1 MIDSK
6 LFIGVIEDINDPL
19 ERNRVRVRV
28 YGKHTEDTA
37 LIPTD
42 TLPWST
48 IMMPVTEASV
58 PGVGSTIGLVQ
69 GSWVVG
75 FFSDPD
81 ESEAVIIG
89 SLPTESTRVEGNVG
103 FKDPDNVHPRR
114 NGIDTPFIATS
125 DYEEDS
131 TFRIKESNHVTSIPT
146 ATPPLLT
153 TLEPVAGIPP
163 EYDPVSYDLPD
174 PVETVQPVYPHNHVK
189 KSESGHTH
197 EVDDTAGFER
207 IATTHTSG
215 SSNEIL
221 ADGST
226 ITVVRGKGYR
236 VVFEDDNV
244 YIKGACNLTIDGD
257 TRTLIRGNYHL
268 EVEGDYTQNIHG
280 SKKTHCLASLTE
292 IEQNCATNIGEN
304 ELINIGK
311 SRTDTVGENITLKVG
326 NDSTTLTGGTTSITA
341 GGSLNFSAQK
351 TSKFSTAQ
359 KMHLNA
365 SLITAPSDIHGGAA
379 AISLLKHVHPY
390 QDSTGTDPAAGV
402 TQKPFEGAPNV

>member
-6 LFIGVIEDINDPL
+6 LFIGVVEDINDPL

-89 SLPTESTRVEGNVG
+89 SLPTESTRVEGDVG

-131 TFRIKESNHVTSIPT
+131 TFRIKESNHITSIPT
-146 ATPPLLT
+146 ATPPFLT
-153 TLEPVAGIPP
+153 TLDTATVDTEPK
-163 EYDPVSYDLPD
+163 SYDLPD
-174 PVETVQPVYPHNHVK
+174 PLETVQPVYPHNHVK

-215 SSNEIL
+215 SSHEIL

-236 VVFEDDNV
+236 VVFEDENV
-244 YIKGACNLTIDGD
+244 YVKGACNLTIDGD

-311 SRTDTVGENITLKVG
+311 SRTDTVGEDITTKISQ
-326 NDSTTLTGGTTSITA
+326 DSTTLIGGAGLITS
-341 GGSLNFSAQK
+341 GGSLNFSAAK
-351 TSKFSTAQ
+351 TSKFSTGG

-365 SLITAPSDIHGGAA
+365 SLIHCPSDFHGGSAG
-379 AISLLKHVHPY
+379 ISFLKHVHP
-390 QDSTGTDPAAGV
+390 QNNGNDAGGGV
-402 TQKPFEGAPNV
+402 NTSAPKN